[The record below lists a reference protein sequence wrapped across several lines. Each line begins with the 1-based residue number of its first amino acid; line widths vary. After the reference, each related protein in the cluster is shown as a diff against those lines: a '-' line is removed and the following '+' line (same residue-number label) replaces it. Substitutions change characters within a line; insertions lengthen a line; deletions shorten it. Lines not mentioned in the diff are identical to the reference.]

1 MDWIDALPDF
11 SKVVKRSQ
19 QRQVAGLEAFVAL
32 KERRPEWDSYL
43 DGSIWHLVDL
53 LTVVYAEVKDDQ
65 LLERWLQMVRLHL
78 LNLLKDFGEALL
90 EEK

>member
-19 QRQVAGLEAFVAL
+19 QSQVADLKDFFVL
-32 KERRPEWDSYL
+32 KERRPEWGSYL
-43 DGSIWHLVDL
+43 QLSIEELIML
-53 LTVVYAEVKDDQ
+53 LATVYANVEDDQ
-65 LLERWLQMVRLHL
+65 LLERWTQMVRLHL
-78 LNLLKDFGEALL
+78 LNLLKDFGEALS